1 MANPSIVTEPAE
13 EPISLAVAKEHVR
26 LETDET
32 DHDAT
37 LNRLIKSVRRWAE
50 SQIRRRILTTEQRLS
65 VDRFPQRRWI
75 RLPYGPVQS
84 VSSVVYYPDGGSA
97 TTFAASNY
105 QLDATKRVARLT
117 LNRDAHWPTDRLRA
131 AAGVEITYTAGYADT
146 AAELDEQDLVAG
158 MLLKLE
164 SLYNNR
170 GEEVI
175 GIGAVRL
182 RLENSAQSLLAIYS
196 EDAV

>member
-1 MANPSIVTEPAE
+1 MANPTIVTQPAE
-13 EPISLAVAKEHVR
+13 EPITLAAAKGHVR
-26 LETDET
+26 LEPTDTDE
-32 DHDAT
+32 DVD
-37 LNRLIKSVRRWAE
+37 LNRFIKSARQWAE
-50 SQIRRRILTTEQRLS
+50 KQIRRRILTTTQMLS
-65 VDRFPQRRWI
+65 RDRFPQRRWI
-75 RLPYGPVQS
+75 ELPYGPVQV
-84 VSSVVYYPDGGSA
+84 VSLVVYYPDGGSA

-105 QLDATKRVARLT
+105 QLDTTKRVARLV
-117 LNRDAHWPTDRLRA
+117 LNRDAHWPSDRLRA
-131 AAGVEITYTAGYADT
+131 AAGVEITYDSGFAAT
-146 AAELDEQDLVAG
+146 AAALDEQDLVSA

-182 RLENSAQSLLAIYS
+182 RLENSAQSLLSIYS